1 MIEQRLDY
9 DLLSETDIVG
19 GRYQITKNFTN
30 AKLDTFAIALSNITQ
45 GYYEYLKAQK
55 KFNTLVNQIRGEVV
69 NLPTN
74 IINGYGY
81 FNVHTPHFKV
91 IDFSK

>member
-1 MIEQRLDY
+1 MDY